1 MFLSYITFHIS
12 PISCYLRHTSF
23 QIYLLCTSFPD
34 SQIICYPSYEVKWC
48 KADFLRRTCGNK
60 FAPEVWLIVL
70 EMMNYEGKSDAKYSI
85 ELEFWRDLNCYF
97 SDWSHCSTSPRREKI
112 NLEVN
117 QSSRINQQIYPRKI
131 EGLQY
136 DFRLNCAL
144 KVFIFAH
151 FRFEVYSI

>member
-97 SDWSHCSTSPRREKI
+97 SDLNHCMSPRRERKSIFKSI
-112 NLEVN
+112 NLQE
-117 QSSRINQQIYPRKI
+117 SINKSTQGKSIKTIGI

-136 DFRLNCAL
+136 DFRLNCA
-144 KVFIFAH
+144 
-151 FRFEVYSI
+151 